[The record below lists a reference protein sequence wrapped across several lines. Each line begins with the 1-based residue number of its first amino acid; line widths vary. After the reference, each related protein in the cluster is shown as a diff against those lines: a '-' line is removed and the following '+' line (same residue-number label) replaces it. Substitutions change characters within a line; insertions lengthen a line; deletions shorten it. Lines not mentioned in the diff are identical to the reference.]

1 MEMLYLLHLLLT
13 SLVFAV
19 ATIQSDKRVIG
30 GDSASPTEFPWNAQL
45 QVGKNLGPDFN
56 WQFGAGTL
64 ISQLWI
70 LTDGEF
76 LRNSTAWYASLGTNK
91 YMGAPTYDNVI
102 VSGIRHYISP
112 PSQRNI
118 SQPFYVGLVELD
130 EPLAVANLLI
140 RPIPFFGSD
149 RDSLAEHAS
158 FANKYVK
165 ICGFG
170 ASRKKYSI
178 SSSAPDRINFN

>member
-1 MEMLYLLHLLLT
+1 MLHTFHLLLMP
-13 SLVFAV
+13 LIFAV

-30 GDSASPTEFPWNAQL
+30 GDSASAIEFPWNAQL

-70 LTDGEF
+70 ITDGVF
-76 LRNSTAWYASLGTNK
+76 LRNSTAWYGSLGTNK

-112 PSQRNI
+112 SCQRNV
-118 SQPFYVGLVELD
+118 SQNYCVGLIELD
-130 EPLAVANLLI
+130 ETLTVSNLLI
-140 RPIPFFGSD
+140 RPIPIFGSD
-149 RDSLAEHAS
+149 RDSLAEQAN
-158 FANKYVK
+158 FANNYVK

-170 ASRKKYSI
+170 ASRKKNILEFTSRVEI
-178 SSSAPDRINFN
+178 F